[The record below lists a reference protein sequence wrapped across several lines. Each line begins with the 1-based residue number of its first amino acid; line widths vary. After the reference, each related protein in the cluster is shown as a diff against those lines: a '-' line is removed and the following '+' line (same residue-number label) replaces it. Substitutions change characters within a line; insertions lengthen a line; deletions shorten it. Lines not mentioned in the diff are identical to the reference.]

1 MPTDTQREPSLI
13 QQRIE
18 AEREA
23 ALALQTELLRGEPI
37 HINVAIAECRAARAA
52 TDEAVKAVEGLV
64 DAIAANWTD
73 SFAIRDLLVE
83 AGRLKLDTV
92 HPDARC
98 RVGKDHCAH
107 YYAGGTCCGCKAI
120 ALTHTTGGASDE
132 TR

>member
-23 ALALQTELLRGEPI
+23 ASQLNWAIKDEVEPCYHALQ
-37 HINVAIAECRAARAA
+37 AARAA

-132 TR
+132 